1 MSTPSAPH
9 SGNASNRRSCK
20 KAIPRIPGAR
30 IDGDPN
36 YSGLSLKHWPGRL
49 VWRFAW
55 EDISRFDIGSCNY
68 QNWSSMWPVSETPH
82 RACFALGSAGRD
94 FSAWIGLVPKQS
106 SSGGKSKLG
115 SPIENSEYTMA
126 LITTGRALRRRR
138 ADVRTSAPIWDHL
151 LQRRGVH

>member
-30 IDGDPN
+30 IGGDLN

-106 SSGGKSKLG
+106 SSGGKPKLG
-115 SPIENSEYTMA
+115 SISKQGDHFCVVYSQAARSRSFTMPRSTA
-126 LITTGRALRRRR
+126 PAIDVGSPRR
-138 ADVRTSAPIWDHL
+138 
-151 LQRRGVH
+151 